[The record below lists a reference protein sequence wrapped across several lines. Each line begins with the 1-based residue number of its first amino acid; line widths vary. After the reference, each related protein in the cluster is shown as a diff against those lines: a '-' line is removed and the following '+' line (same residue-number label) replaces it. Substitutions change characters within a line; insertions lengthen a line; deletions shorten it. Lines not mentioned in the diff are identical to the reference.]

1 MPWNRTELL
10 NHEFSR
16 MYRVAVMFL
25 NSCGLNLD
33 GKTFS
38 WFFRVQMLISLN
50 FISWLP
56 SIGRCSYTNGAVINA
71 VDHSTFFVA
80 VWVLVFEIS
89 EICVEYCWFFSALF
103 GLFVGLKISLEFVNK
118 YFSDGYWYCWWQI
131 MEVVSLFSLY
141 SEIMVQVSFYT
152 AVFVDLVKVLK

>member
-16 MYRVAVMFL
+16 TYRVTVMFL
-25 NSCGLNLD
+25 DSCGLNFD
-33 GKTFS
+33 RKKKQFS

-56 SIGRCSYTNGAVINA
+56 SIGRCSYTGGAVVNA
-71 VDHSTFFVA
+71 VDHLTFFVA

-103 GLFVGLKISLEFVNK
+103 ELFGGLKISLKIVNK
-118 YFSDGYWYCWWQI
+118 FSPDGYWYCCWQI
-131 MEVVSLFSLY
+131 HGSSFVVFIVFGNY
-141 SEIMVQVSFYT
+141 GASELLHGSICW
-152 AVFVDLVKVLK
+152 LG